1 MPDKIDRRE
10 FIKKSTRAALGVTVA
25 GGAGYLLLGREKTE
39 ESALSIQNRDY
50 SIPGLKESPVLGI
63 VEGEDI
69 AKLVDRAVENIGG
82 INKFISRGD
91 KVTIKPNIGWD
102 RVPEQAANTNPFI
115 IKRLVELCL
124 NAGAA
129 QVIIVDVSCN
139 DPVRCYE
146 RSGIAAAAKG
156 AGAIVNLPKERNFRK
171 LKINGTVLKEWP
183 VYRDFIEADKVINV
197 PIAKHHNLSG
207 LTMGLKNWYGIIGGR
222 REALHQN
229 ISESIADLAAFM
241 TPTFTVLDA
250 YRILTANGPQGGN
263 LDDVIEK
270 KTIAAS
276 TDQIAV
282 DAFGAT
288 LFGIE
293 PLSLGFLAEAAKRNL
308 GETDISK
315 IKTVRSVV

>member
-10 FIKKSTRAALGVTVA
+10 FIKKSTRAALGITVA

-39 ESALSIQNRDY
+39 DGALAIQNRDY

-63 VEGEDI
+63 AEGENI
-69 AKLVDRAVENIGG
+69 EKLVDRVIENIGG

-102 RVPEQAANTNPFI
+102 RVPEQAANTNPFV

-129 QVIIVDVSCN
+129 QVIVVDVSCN
-139 DPVRCYE
+139 DAVRCYE

-156 AGAIVNLPKERNFRK
+156 AGAIVNLPMERNFRK

-207 LTMGLKNWYGIIGGR
+207 LTMGLKNWYGILGGR

-293 PLSLGFLAEAAKRNL
+293 PLSLGFLAEANKRKL

-315 IKTVRSVV
+315 IKTVRSAV

>member
-1 MPDKIDRRE
+1 M
-10 FIKKSTRAALGVTVA
+10 KKSGRAALGVTVA
-25 GGAGYLLLGREKTE
+25 GGAGYLLLGREKSE
-39 ESALSIQNRDY
+39 ESALAIQNRDY
-50 SIPGLKESPVLGI
+50 SIAGLKESPVLGI
-63 VEGEDI
+63 AEGEDI
-69 AKLVDRAVENIGG
+69 AKLVDRVVENIGG

-102 RVPEQAANTNPFI
+102 RVPEQAANTNPFV

-129 QVIIVDVSCN
+129 QVIVVDVSCN
-139 DPVRCYE
+139 DAVRCYE

-207 LTMGLKNWYGIIGGR
+207 LTMGLKNWYGILGGR

-282 DAFGAT
+282 DAFGAS

-293 PLSLGFLAEAAKRNL
+293 PLSLGFLAEAHKRKL

-315 IKTVRSVV
+315 IKTVRSAV